1 METIQKSTN
10 LKELNASYEGLL
22 GTDRLKKVFDSFEPD
37 RILVTSSFG
46 TTAAILLH
54 QISQVAPDH
63 PIYLTNTGYLFEE
76 THDYKNKLIDRL
88 GLNVVEVSAPDY
100 QHRFTRQNDS
110 WNYHPDLCCHIN
122 KVRPTEHL
130 KKDRDVWVS
139 GLMRY
144 QNANRAK
151 LRVFEP
157 KDELLKFHPNIDMTE
172 AEVSAYATIYELPLH
187 PLMYEG
193 FGSIGCTHC
202 TTRGEGREGRW
213 IKSDKTECGLHG

>member
-1 METIQKSTN
+1 MVGNFVDIETS
-10 LKELNASYEGLL
+10 
-22 GTDRLKKVFDSFEPD
+22 KVFETFEPE

-63 PIYLTNTGYLFEE
+63 PIYLTDTGYLFDE
-76 THDYKNKLIDRL
+76 THDYKNELIDRL
-88 GLNVVEVSAPDY
+88 GLNVVEVSAPDN

-110 WNYHPDLCCHIN
+110 WKYHPDLCCHIN

-130 KKDRDVWVS
+130 KKDKDVWVS

-144 QNANRAK
+144 QNANRAG
-151 LRVFEP
+151 LQVFEA

-172 AEVSAYATIYELPLH
+172 AEVQAYATIYELPLH
-187 PLMYEG
+187 PLIYQG
-193 FGSIGCTHC
+193 YGSIGCSHC
-202 TTRGEGREGRW
+202 TSRGEGREGRW
-213 IKSDKTECGLHG
+213 MKSTKTECGLHG